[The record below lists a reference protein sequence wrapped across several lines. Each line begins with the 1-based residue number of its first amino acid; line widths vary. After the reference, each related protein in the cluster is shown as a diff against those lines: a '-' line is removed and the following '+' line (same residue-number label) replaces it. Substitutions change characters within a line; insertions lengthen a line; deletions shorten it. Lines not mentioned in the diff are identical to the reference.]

1 MARTIRNKS
10 EGKRKRNKYGLL
22 IHMIF
27 LAMATLMA
35 VLLCILSTIQYV
47 QLKKSNRLLSQEVTN
62 LTDELE
68 QAYSEEE
75 MQELLSK
82 AKQEQAATSLTEGKK
97 TILDFIQKNLSAGD
111 TVLNTL
117 KALYP
122 DDLVVADKGYHF
134 IPISD
139 EIAHHPFNLNQFIA
153 DEDGY
158 LQYHENGQILSKKGI
173 DVSRYQ
179 EKIDWKKVAKTG
191 VEYVFIRSGVR
202 GYTKGEIK
210 EDDRFVENIEG
221 ALEADLDVGVYFVT
235 QAMDEDEAIEE
246 AEFVLEQIADY
257 DVTYPIV
264 IDVEDIETGEARS
277 ASLTMDERTKCI
289 IAFCD
294 TIREAGYEPMIYGN
308 MKSFMRRMNL
318 EELEDYKKWIA
329 YYDPNLYFPYAF
341 DVWQYTDEG
350 KADGI
355 KGNVDY
361 NISFYE
367 P

>member
-1 MARTIRNKS
+1 MAKTIRRKN

-22 IHMIF
+22 LHMIF
-27 LAMATLMA
+27 LASATLLA
-35 VLLCILSTIQYV
+35 IILCILSTVEYL
-47 QLKKSNRLLSQEVTN
+47 QLKKNNRQLSQEVTQ
-62 LTDELE
+62 LTDELDHS
-68 QAYSEEE
+68 YSEEQ
-75 MQELLSK
+75 MQELVSE
-82 AKQEQAATSLTEGKK
+82 AKQEQAVTSLTEGKK
-97 TILDFIQKNLSAGD
+97 LILDYIQNHLSTGS
-111 TVLNTL
+111 TVLDTL

-139 EIAHHPFNLNQFIA
+139 ELTHHPFNLNQFIA

-191 VEYVFIRSGVR
+191 IEYVFIRSGVR

-235 QAMDEDEAIEE
+235 QAMDEEEAIEE
-246 AEFVLEQIADY
+246 AEFVLDQIADY
-257 DVTYPIV
+257 EVTYPIV
-264 IDVEDIETGEARS
+264 LDVEDIENGEARS

-329 YYDPNLYFPYAF
+329 YYDTNLYFPYAF
-341 DVWQYTDEG
+341 DVWQYTDQG